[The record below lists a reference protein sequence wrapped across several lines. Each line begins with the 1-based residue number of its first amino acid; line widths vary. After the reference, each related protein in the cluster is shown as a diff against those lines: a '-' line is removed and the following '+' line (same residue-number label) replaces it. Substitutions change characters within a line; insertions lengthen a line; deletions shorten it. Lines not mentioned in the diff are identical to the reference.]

1 MMPAATPQ
9 TATRS
14 TRSGSPPRRFQ
25 RTQVSQMAAT
35 IASSSIRPYRW
46 IGRPKIWKTP
56 LCGDGIEASRK
67 FTGATFC
74 RSGRKPAYVFA
85 RAGSRRPPEPGSLA
99 RSDRS
104 RDAGR
109 RRAVPPVRPPR
120 GPGSRPVRALPHATL
135 GPGRARCPGLAL
147 FPPQSYSKIRSSAAF
162 GSPLSGGFQPD
173 RSSVGWAPTDAV
185 GAELRRRPRVQP
197 APRNPPRHRAR
208 NRFSAR
214 LVRVLERR
222 EDRVPAGEIEADLGR
237 LDLDPLVGTDLA
249 LGPDEAALFDDL
261 DVVLLA
267 THWAS
272 KRRHNGVRDPLDRD
286 ARALPVDREVNRD
299 PVDRGRRVEGRV
311 EDLEERVALLASPDP
326 AERFVLVVRLAAHVG
341 MTAAAT

>member
-1 MMPAATPQ
+1 AP
-9 TATRS
+9 
-14 TRSGSPPRRFQ
+14 
-25 RTQVSQMAAT
+25 T

-99 RSDRS
+99 RSNRS

-109 RRAVPPVRPPR
+109 HRAVPPVRPPR
-120 GPGSRPVRALPHATL
+120 GPGSRPARALPHATP

-173 RSSVGWAPTDAV
+173 RSSVGWAPTDA
-185 GAELRRRPRVQP
+185 GASGGREQRLLVTLPGTRRETG
-197 APRNPPRHRAR
+197 
-208 NRFSAR
+208 FSAR
-214 LVRVLERR
+214 LVRVFERR

-237 LDLDPLVGTDLA
+237 L
-249 LGPDEAALFDDL
+249 
-261 DVVLLA
+261 
-267 THWAS
+267 
-272 KRRHNGVRDPLDRD
+272 
-286 ARALPVDREVNRD
+286 
-299 PVDRGRRVEGRV
+299 
-311 EDLEERVALLASPDP
+311 
-326 AERFVLVVRLAAHVG
+326 
-341 MTAAAT
+341 